1 MNQDARYDID
11 QNWTA
16 FVNGSSPRIRKFS
29 LWDSYGVEYDFILT
43 LFIFIQIWFIL
54 KLATMI
60 PCKSDTPIL
69 VDNKE

>member
-43 LFIFIQIWFIL
+43 LFIFIQICFIL
-54 KLATMI
+54 RLATMS
-60 PCKSDTPIL
+60 PCKGDTPIF
-69 VDNKE
+69 VDNKG